1 MDANFGR
8 VITAM
13 ATPFGVDGELDIDG
27 AQSLASWLISHGSE
41 ALVLSGTTGESP
53 TLTDSE
59 KFQLWRSVK
68 DAVGEVK
75 VLAGATSNST
85 QHSQELVKL
94 AEKAGADGILAVTP
108 YYSRPPQEGLYQH
121 FSQLMSASELPF
133 VLYDIPIRTGR
144 KIATET
150 VLRLAESHDNLAGLK
165 DAAGDVAGTAEL
177 LRRSKEGFVVYSGDD
192 SLTLPLIAVGS
203 TGVISVASHWAG
215 PVFAEM
221 ISRYYLGDTVSAW
234 RINAV
239 LVPSYRFQSQESAP
253 NPTPLKSVL
262 SVMGLPCGG
271 CRLPLVSPDE
281 ALLHQARA
289 LIEELSQAARKLG
302 IELDES
308 WNL

>member
-13 ATPFGVDGELDIDG
+13 ATPFGIDGELDIEG
-27 AQSLASWLISHGSE
+27 AQSLASWLVSHGSE

-68 DAVGEVK
+68 EAVGGVK

-85 QHSQELVKL
+85 QHSHELVKL
-94 AEKAGADGILAVTP
+94 AEKSGADGILAVTP
-108 YYSRPPQEGLYQH
+108 YYSRPPQEGLFQH

-133 VLYDIPIRTGR
+133 VLYDIPVRTGR

-150 VLRLAESHDNLAGLK
+150 VVRLAESHDNLAGLK
-165 DAAGDVAGTAEL
+165 DAAGDVAATAEL
-177 LRRSKEGFVVYSGDD
+177 LRRTGEGFVVYSGDD
-192 SLTLPLIAVGS
+192 SLTLPLVAVGAR
-203 TGVISVASHWAG
+203 GVISVASHWAG

-221 ISRYYLGDTVSAW
+221 ISCFSRGDAVGAS
-234 RINAV
+234 RLNAI
-239 LVPSYRFQSQESAP
+239 LVPSYRFQSQETAP
-253 NPTPLKSVL
+253 NPIPLKAVL
-262 SVMGLPCGG
+262 SVMGLPGGG
-271 CRLPLVSPDE
+271 CRLPLVSPDG
-281 ALLHQARA
+281 ALLDQGSA